1 MFSVPASPWQA
12 KGATKEQT
20 NKGVWVG
27 CWMILY
33 NSPTNIKITAKFLT
47 RAVKWLIS
55 LITLITWL
63 IYFNRALIVVLSHTL
78 FVTFFNLFVFH
89 LQVDVVSPL
98 LLNAS
103 LLLAIF
109 FSYACHEP
117 QLVRSATKQHLHPQ
131 SVAEISRHSALTGD
145 RIRQCGTS
153 SGTRHKEQDKAIV
166 TMAY

>member
-12 KGATKEQT
+12 KSATKEQT

-33 NSPTNIKITAKFLT
+33 NSPTNIKITVKFLT

-117 QLVRSATKQHLHPQ
+117 QLVSHETASSSAECSRDKPPFSFDRGQDSTMWDIVWDSPQ
-131 SVAEISRHSALTGD
+131 
-145 RIRQCGTS
+145 GTD
-153 SGTRHKEQDKAIV
+153 Q
-166 TMAY
+166 YL